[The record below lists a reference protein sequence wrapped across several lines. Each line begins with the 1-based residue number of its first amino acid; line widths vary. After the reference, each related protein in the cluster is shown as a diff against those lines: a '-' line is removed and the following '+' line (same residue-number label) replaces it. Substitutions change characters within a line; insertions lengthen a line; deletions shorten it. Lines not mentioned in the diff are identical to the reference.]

1 VGPKSSVW
9 PRTFKD
15 PQRLG
20 PTPQDAPRRGCYDL
34 DMITFLAAA
43 LQARARELTRAAV
56 VRADFIE
63 TRLPAACR

>member
-1 VGPKSSVW
+1 
-9 PRTFKD
+9 
-15 PQRLG
+15 
-20 PTPQDAPRRGCYDL
+20 
-34 DMITFLAAA
+34 MITFLAAA